1 MSFAVSF
8 QKMDPSLGAV
18 IIGVEVVC
26 VDANIFGVHMSD
38 GVIRWHRRGT
48 YLDAVDLS
56 AEVRAYK

>member
-1 MSFAVSF
+1 
-8 QKMDPSLGAV
+8 MDPSLGAV